1 MWWWVHQILDFD
13 VKTASSPTD
22 IAWCGDD
29 SLLLAWRNTG
39 VLMVGPYGHW
49 LSFPYSDGAPHLVP
63 EPDGCRV
70 LSAGGGCELLQRI
83 SPAAVSIRS
92 VGSTHPAAL
101 LFDAMEAF
109 EEGDPKSDD
118 NIRSISASN
127 QMLEAIDSCIKA
139 AAGEIDV
146 GAQQSFLRAASYGKA
161 FCPEVDP
168 AEFVDTALKLRV
180 LNDVRKPAIGENC
193 RLGSIYILYLSI
205 HSVMSIC
212 RAADHNA
219 ATSSSDSRGARRP
232 ARRER
237 PPLLGPQGLRALE
250 AQHQWSAHTLVVRED
265 SPTISH

>member
-1 MWWWVHQILDFD
+1 MWWARQILDFD
-13 VKTASSPTD
+13 VKTASPPTD

-29 SLLLAWRNTG
+29 SLLLAWKNTG

-70 LSAGGGCELLQRI
+70 FSSAGGCELLQRI
-83 SPAAVSIRS
+83 SPATVSIRS
-92 VGSTHPAAL
+92 VGSTDPAAL

-118 NIRSISASN
+118 NIRSISVSN
-127 QMLEAIDSCIKA
+127 QMLEAIDSCIQA
-139 AAGEIDV
+139 AAGEIDI

-161 FCPEVDP
+161 FCPDVDP
-168 AEFVDTALKLRV
+168 VEFVNTSLKLRV
-180 LNDVRKPAIGENC
+180 LNDVRKPAIGEKC
-193 RLGSIYILYLSI
+193 RLGSIHPFCDFDLHDAI
-205 HSVMSIC
+205 

-219 ATSSSDSRGARRP
+219 TAASPDSRGTRRP

-250 AQHQWSAHTLVVRED
+250 AQPQL
-265 SPTISH
+265 